1 MTARKKAAPRKAAK
15 KSGWGGARPGSGA
28 KLTLGEPLD
37 QHTSLA
43 YTATQRA
50 RWRAAATG
58 EWVVMGAVG
67 EWLVV
72 RPVDAARLERSGYEV
87 AR

>member
-1 MTARKKAAPRKAAK
+1 MAKITATDGRTVY
-15 KSGWGGARPGSGA
+15 GARYR
-28 KLTLGEPLD
+28 TER
-37 QHTSLA
+37 LA
-43 YTATQRA
+43 RA
-50 RWRAAATG
+50 RAAATG